1 MAAYADYPY
10 YTEGFGGAA
19 IPEEKFDS
27 CALRASRQ
35 LDMICMGRI
44 AGSPWADSA
53 QVKDAA
59 CAAAELIYRDGL
71 RQAEVGFMSSQTTGR
86 VSITYQEAEPLEA
99 QIYAAIQGYLFP
111 TGLLFRGCGCDHQ
124 HGCHPL

>member
-44 AGSPWADSA
+44 AGSPWA
-53 QVKDAA
+53 DAA